1 MSAPQAKIRSITN
14 ESRGYQLRFPQNV
27 GSNTNDPESRK
38 FCQFVFKHIV
48 NDNVE
53 TKGNIVLPYP
63 EINDAVN
70 VKYNNVQLD
79 VAGAVGVGAGTGNI
93 SIEGLSRAAKTGLR
107 SFSKDSF
114 ARVAADVAL
123 NATPGLKAGVAKGLN
138 TIQNPYITNVF
149 ESTGFREFSFVFTLI
164 PKNSTESNVIN
175 QIIKEFKTS
184 MLPRKNSF
192 EATPGPIKIR
202 NSTGILKM
210 PDKVDI
216 NFFATTGNYDFNSDR
231 QVIKISNAVVT
242 GFSVEFSAGT
252 KNPTFY
258 QDTDAPLSATLNVT
272 VKETKIYTR
281 ERCEADYGTLIK
293 NGDNV

>member
-1 MSAPQAKIRSITN
+1 MSTPQSKIKSITN

-48 NDNVE
+48 NNSTEV
-53 TKGNIVLPYP
+53 KGNIVLPYP
-63 EINDAVN
+63 EINDAIN
-70 VKYNNVQLD
+70 VKYTNAQLD
-79 VAGAVGVGAGTGNI
+79 VAGAVGVGAGVGNV
-93 SIEGLSRAAKTGLR
+93 SINGLARAAKTGLR
-107 SFSKDSF
+107 SFNKDTF

-123 NATPGLKAGVAKGLN
+123 NSTPGLKAGVAKGLN

-149 ESTGFREFSFVFTLI
+149 DSTGFREFSFVFTLI
-164 PKNSTESNVIN
+164 PKNATESDVIN
-175 QIIKEFKTS
+175 RIIKEFKTS
-184 MLPRKNSF
+184 MLPRKNTF
-192 EATPGPIKIR
+192 NAPGPIKIT

-216 NFFATTGNYDFNSDR
+216 NFFPTTQNYNFEEKS
-231 QVIKISNAVVT
+231 QIVKISDAVLT
-242 GFSVEFSAGT
+242 GFTVEFSAGT

-258 QDTDAPLSATLNVT
+258 QDTNAPLSATLNVT

-281 ERCEADYGTLIK
+281 ERCETDLKGFI
-293 NGDNV
+293 NV

>member
-1 MSAPQAKIRSITN
+1 MSSPQSKIRSITN
-14 ESRGYQLRFPQNV
+14 ESRGFQFRFPQNV

-38 FCQFVFKHIV
+38 FCQFVFKHKV
-48 NDNVE
+48 NGNTE

-79 VAGAVGVGAGTGNI
+79 VAGAVGVGAGAGNI

-149 ESTGFREFSFVFTLI
+149 DSTGFREFSFVFTLI
-164 PKNSTESNVIN
+164 PKNVTESNAIN
-175 QIIKEFKTS
+175 DIITQFKRS
-184 MLPRKNSF
+184 MLPEKNVYIS
-192 EATPGPIKIR
+192 PGPVKIT
-202 NSTGILKM
+202 NSTGILQM
-210 PDKVDI
+210 PDKVDL
-216 NFFATTGNYDFNSDR
+216 NFFPTTGNYRVSEDA
-231 QVIKISNAVVT
+231 QVIKIKDAVIT

-258 QDTDAPLSATLNVT
+258 QNTDAPLSATLNVT
-272 VKETKIYTR
+272 IKETKIYTR
-281 ERCEADYGTLIK
+281 ERCEADYPKDFI
-293 NGDNV
+293 NA